1 MSGRVTA
8 SQDDKAYEATYHH
21 QSPFQGA
28 IKLGSQGALVG
39 TFVSVVQNALGTHSE
54 GALGFATRY
63 GGNIGFI
70 AAMGA
75 TLAATEA
82 FVANQ
87 REKDDAVN
95 GLAGGCAAGFLLGLR
110 KRSLPIA
117 AASCA
122 FMGAAVGTY
131 EYAGNKLAGGPELSY
146 EERRKRFFKQH
157 PSSPPLAPTD
167 G

>member
-1 MSGRVTA
+1 MSSGTTLSA
-8 SQDDKAYEATYHH
+8 HTTY
-21 QSPFQGA
+21 SPKPTVRNGA
-28 IKLGSQGALVG
+28 VLASQGALVG
-39 TFVSVVQNALGTHSE
+39 TFVSVVQNALGSHGE
-54 GALGFATRY
+54 GAMGFVTRY

-75 TLAATEA
+75 TLAATET

-87 REKDDAVN
+87 REQDDAVN

-110 KRSLPIA
+110 KRSLPVA

-122 FMGAAVGTY
+122 IMGAAVGTF
-131 EYAGNKLAGGPELSY
+131 EYAGNHLAGQSESY

-157 PSSPPLAPTD
+157 PTSSPLA
-167 G
+167 